1 MDPTLL
7 TGLPTGTEALISVD
21 GLPQTDAKVM
31 LVQPSL
37 LWTWRTSGAPSPD
50 LRAQDFVITLEGA
63 AGGYRL
69 NIRAEASHTG
79 LVNGSPVLFEGE
91 VRLEGGGRPSLG
103 AIASGY
109 NDGPLVLRGIPVG
122 ITWTVPVSYEALD
135 AIERHRSGNDLMLV
149 LSVHALLVGAGHGQ
163 DYPTQAAQT
172 SITVPAGEWVK
183 QLEQVN
189 ATAGLFVVVH
199 APPHAGDGRRTDA
212 VGYLRTARR
221 LLANGHFDQAVAEAR
236 KVVLDVL
243 NEIDPV
249 PTRSQVDAVSER
261 KARDKALRWANY
273 RHATQDLINSS
284 PHGDDV
290 ATKIT
295 WTYTDATAVLS
306 AVAGLLSRL

>member
-1 MDPTLL
+1 M
-7 TGLPTGTEALISVD
+7 
-21 GLPQTDAKVM
+21 VM
-31 LVQPSL
+31 VVQPSL
-37 LWTWRTSGAPSPD
+37 LWTWRTSGASSPD
-50 LRAQDFVITLEGA
+50 LRVRDFVVTLESA

-69 NIRAEASHTG
+69 NVRAEASHTG
-79 LVNGSPVLFEGE
+79 LVNGCPVLFEGD
-91 VRLEGGGRPSLG
+91 VRLEGGARPSLG

-109 NDGPLVLRGIPVG
+109 NSGPLVLHAIPVG
-122 ITWTVPVSYEALD
+122 ITWTVPISYEALD
-135 AIERHRSGNDLMLV
+135 AIERHRAGGDLGIA

-163 DYPTQAAQT
+163 EYPTQAAQT

-183 QLEQVN
+183 QLEQVS
-189 ATAGLFVVVH
+189 AAAGLFVVVQ

-221 LLANGHFDQAVAEAR
+221 LLANGDFDQAVAEAR
-236 KVVLDVL
+236 KVLDVL

-249 PTRSQVDAVSER
+249 PTRSQVDAVTDR

-273 RHATQDLINSS
+273 RHATQELINSS
-284 PHGDDV
+284 PHGDAV

-295 WTYTDATAVLS
+295 WTYADVTAVLA